1 MAALADG
8 SVLGVLLLLELLL
21 EGALVELAGLD
32 GLLLLL
38 DRPALALLL
47 LRYGAEASIV
57 DEVMLIAEAT
67 GQRPSSL

>member
-1 MAALADG
+1 MK
-8 SVLGVLLLLELLL
+8 SLLWPLWPMEACLESCFCWSC
-21 EGALVELAGLD
+21 ELASLD